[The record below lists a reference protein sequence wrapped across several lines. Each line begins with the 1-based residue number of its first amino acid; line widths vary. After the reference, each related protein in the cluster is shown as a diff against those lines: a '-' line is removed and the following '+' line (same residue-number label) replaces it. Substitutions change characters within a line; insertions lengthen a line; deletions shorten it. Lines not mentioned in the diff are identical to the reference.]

1 MRVSGVAELAVGDA
15 LADWLDRLV
24 RERDFGLPLTL
35 PEGLEEAGPVAGACL
50 RLVYAFRSDLQR
62 YDTIIA
68 SAGESIKRNR
78 EQIKQALADTK
89 DYTSSIRH
97 ALSTLEEARAASG
110 QVASQTDALEREALV
125 VREASAGAV
134 VEVSGG
140 GIDELLESIISVKT
154 AGAALTE
161 TSGGLAVFVDGIARI
176 SRRAA
181 LLSRSALIEAA
192 HLGSEGQGFG
202 IVATEV
208 RTLAE
213 STKASVRDVNTIA
226 GRLAA
231 STRQVVAA
239 TAQAL
244 AAAQKLGGDTA
255 SISEGV
261 KRIDA
266 LVPAFAEP
274 VDAIGA
280 IANEQEAALP
290 ALVLNFE
297 QIADLAEAT
306 VRAAE
311 DASAIDLDS
320 MFASVQSLLGSYRTG
335 RFHAPALG
343 TRDDGSTLA
352 QAIDRVAEGDTGAL
366 ADVQCE
372 PGQER
377 VVEAVE
383 RFVSTLI
390 ALERET
396 LASITRIAVAVGRNS
411 FAWKTIAANLA
422 RLKQLLNA
430 SRLALGE
437 SRDAASSL
445 SAASQAIQRVASDLR
460 STAELPSSALASSV
474 VSLGRVR
481 DNVNHVHEFVTE
493 MSSSLERVGAIL
505 SLVDE
510 ISSETNLLA
519 LNASIEAAHAG
530 NAGLGFSVIAGE
542 IRKLADHTHVAT
554 NEVGGVIETISR
566 AGEGMRVGM
575 LASAERTEEVEGRA
589 RQVESVVDR
598 LLTTIASTVDRTQD
612 LAALANQHMT
622 EFDGLLRELDTTAAA
637 IDVSTAAATDSRR
650 LELANIG
657 RGAHEFAAQRRLGTV
672 AERIRE
678 LGMTLAGEMDAVF
691 DAAIDSGA
699 VTFTDCTDTDY
710 VPITGARIADL
721 SRLFNVSK
729 VPASGFDPP
738 KFATRYDRAVEAGIN
753 AIIDRWVPVNSSI
766 KAMFAVDLNGYCF
779 GHYKECRHDWTG
791 DYLTDLN
798 NNRIKRFFEDAL
810 SLRCSRVGLGAGA
823 DNRPPRTPYA
833 EFQRDGCV
841 LTRGGNQR
849 PWAIYTYARDTGIV
863 YNDLSLALFAT
874 DRRVGTI
881 RIIYDADVV

>member
-1 MRVSGVAELAVGDA
+1 MRVSGVEAIAVGDA

-24 RERDFGLPLTL
+24 DERDFGLPLTL
-35 PEGLEEAGPVAGACL
+35 PEGAQEVGPVAGACL
-50 RLVYAFRSDLQR
+50 RLAYAFRSDLQR
-62 YDTIIA
+62 YDTIIE

-89 DYTSSIRH
+89 NYTTSIRH
-97 ALSTLEEARAASG
+97 ALSTLSEARIASSRVAA
-110 QVASQTDALEREALV
+110 QTDALEHEAAV
-125 VREASAGAV
+125 VREASQAAV
-134 VEVSGG
+134 VEVGSR
-140 GIDELLESIISVKT
+140 GINELLESILSVKR

-192 HLGSEGQGFG
+192 HLGNDGQGFG

-213 STKASVRDVNTIA
+213 STKASVRDVSTIA

-244 AAAQKLGGDTA
+244 AAAQKLAGDTTA
-255 SISEGV
+255 ISDGV
-261 KRIDA
+261 IGIDA

-280 IANEQEAALP
+280 IASEQEAALP
-290 ALVLNFE
+290 ALVSNFE

-306 VRAAE
+306 VRAAQ

-320 MFASVQSLLGSYRTG
+320 MFASVQALLGSYRTG

-343 TRDDGSTLA
+343 TRDESNALA
-352 QAIDRVAEGDTGAL
+352 HAIDRVAEGDTGAL
-366 ADVQCE
+366 AELQCE
-372 PGQER
+372 PGDER
-377 VVEAVE
+377 VVAAVQ
-383 RFVSTLI
+383 RFVDTLI

-396 LASITRIAVAVGRNS
+396 LASITRIAVAIARNS
-411 FAWKTIAANLA
+411 FAWKTIAANLG
-422 RLKQLLNA
+422 RLKELLSA

-437 SRDAASSL
+437 SRDAAASL
-445 SAASQAIQRVASDLR
+445 LTASHAIQRVASDLR
-460 STAELPSSALASSV
+460 NTAELPSSALASSV

-481 DNVNHVHEFVTE
+481 DNVNHVHEFVTD

-510 ISSETNLLA
+510 ISAETNLLA

-575 LASAERTEEVEGRA
+575 LESAGRTEEVEGRA
-589 RQVESVVDR
+589 RQIEGVVDR

-612 LAALANQHMT
+612 LATHANQHVA
-622 EFDGLLRELDTTAAA
+622 EFDGLLRELDTTASA
-637 IDVSTAAATDSRR
+637 IDASAAAATDSRR

-657 RGAHEFAAQRRLGTV
+657 RGAHDFAAQRCLGTV

-678 LGMTLAGEMDAVF
+678 LGGTLAGEMDLVF
-691 DAAIDSGA
+691 DAAIDSRA
-699 VTFTDCTDTDY
+699 VTLADCTDTDY
-710 VPITGARIADL
+710 VLITGARIADL

-766 KAMFAVDLNGYCF
+766 KAMFAVDLNGLLF
-779 GHYKECRHDWTG
+779 W
-791 DYLTDLN
+791 
-798 NNRIKRFFEDAL
+798 AL
-810 SLRCSRVGLGAGA
+810 
-823 DNRPPRTPYA
+823 
-833 EFQRDGCV
+833 
-841 LTRGGNQR
+841 
-849 PWAIYTYARDTGIV
+849 
-863 YNDLSLALFAT
+863 
-874 DRRVGTI
+874 
-881 RIIYDADVV
+881 

>member
-1 MRVSGVAELAVGDA
+1 MRVSGVAALAVGDA
-15 LADWLDRLV
+15 IADWLDCLV

-97 ALSTLEEARAASG
+97 ALSTLAEARAASG
-110 QVASQTDALEREALV
+110 RVASQTDALEHEALV
-125 VREASAGAV
+125 VREASQGAV
-134 VEVSGG
+134 VEVSSG

-213 STKASVRDVNTIA
+213 STKASVRDVSTIA
-226 GRLAA
+226 GRLAT

-244 AAAQKLGGDTA
+244 AAAQKLRIDTA

-261 KRIDA
+261 KGIDA

-274 VDAIGA
+274 VDVIGA

-343 TRDDGSTLA
+343 TRDDSSTLA

-372 PGQER
+372 PGDER

-422 RLKQLLNA
+422 RLKELLNA

-437 SRDAASSL
+437 SRDAAASL

-474 VSLGRVR
+474 VSLERVR

-542 IRKLADHTHVAT
+542 IRKLADNTHVAT

-566 AGEGMRVGM
+566 AGEGMRAGM
-575 LASAERTEEVEGRA
+575 LASAERTAEVEGRA

-612 LAALANQHMT
+612 LAALANQHVT

-637 IDVSTAAATDSRR
+637 IDASAAAYT
-650 LELANIG
+650 LAASSNLRISD
-657 RGAHEFAAQRRLGTV
+657 AQRTSSLRNGV
-672 AERIRE
+672 
-678 LGMTLAGEMDAVF
+678 
-691 DAAIDSGA
+691 SG
-699 VTFTDCTDTDY
+699 
-710 VPITGARIADL
+710 PL
-721 SRLFNVSK
+721 
-729 VPASGFDPP
+729 PSGF
-738 KFATRYDRAVEAGIN
+738 A
-753 AIIDRWVPVNSSI
+753 S
-766 KAMFAVDLNGYCF
+766 
-779 GHYKECRHDWTG
+779 
-791 DYLTDLN
+791 
-798 NNRIKRFFEDAL
+798 
-810 SLRCSRVGLGAGA
+810 
-823 DNRPPRTPYA
+823 
-833 EFQRDGCV
+833 
-841 LTRGGNQR
+841 
-849 PWAIYTYARDTGIV
+849 WA
-863 YNDLSLALFAT
+863 
-874 DRRVGTI
+874 
-881 RIIYDADVV
+881 